1 MTDSDRRSEGESHAI
16 ASFLAAVV
24 FLMFSNGRFP
34 LATCAWIGPI
44 FMLRFTRRGKGPV
57 RLALAYLGLSFA
69 FGFQFYQMT
78 PFGGFGYVL
87 FSAAFGITL
96 LLPYIA
102 DRYVLAG
109 SRGLAGTLVFPTALV
124 VSEYISAFNPFGSWG
139 SIAYSQY
146 EYLPLLQLVS
156 VAGLYSI
163 TFLIGWSASIANALW
178 ENEFDARKTRR
189 EVAVFGI
196 VFVAA
201 SLYGE
206 GRLTLFPPASPTIRV
221 ASITRPDE
229 SQFPYPPSANLN
241 RRVMMGEPLSDSETA
256 QLHLRTIA
264 ITNFLLGRAD
274 LEAQAGAKIVAFG
287 EFSFPVLKQFKAEL
301 IAQGQQLARTRGIYL
316 ALPLAVF
323 DIGHKPSLE
332 DTLVMIDPSGQVA
345 WEYLKT
351 EIPPGLE
358 VAILAPSSGQ
368 LPVIQTPFGRLGAA
382 IAFDMDFPSFLL
394 QAGRKRADLLVVP
407 ENEYPQIDPMHTRM
421 ALYRAV
427 ENGFNLLLHASQSLS
442 LACDYQGRLYGI
454 MDHYHASD
462 RVLVAQLPTRG
473 VTTLYAR
480 GGYLFPW
487 LNIAG
492 LTVLV
497 GVSLRRRLS
506 SSRVR

>member
-1 MTDSDRRSEGESHAI
+1 MPNSGRQSQLEISCFI
-16 ASFLAAVV
+16 AAVV

-34 LATCAWIGPI
+34 VATCAWIGPI
-44 FMLRFTRRGKGPV
+44 LMLRFTRRGKGVV
-57 RLALAYLGLSFA
+57 RLALAYLGLSFS
-69 FGFQFYQMT
+69 FGFQFYEMT
-78 PFGGFGYVL
+78 PFGGMGYAI
-87 FSAAFGITL
+87 FSAAFGIML

-109 SRGLAGTLVFPTALV
+109 QSGIARTLVYPAALV

-163 TFLIGWSASIANALW
+163 TFLIGWSASVANSLW
-178 ENEFDARKTRR
+178 ENEFDARKTGR
-189 EVAVFGI
+189 EVAAFGLI
-196 VFVAA
+196 FIAV

-256 QLHLRTIA
+256 QLRQRTIA

-274 LEAQAGAKIVAFG
+274 LEAQAGAKIITFG
-287 EFSFPVLKQFKAEL
+287 EFNFPVLKPFKPEL
-301 IAQGQQLARTRGIYL
+301 IARGQQLAGTRGIYL

-332 DTLVMIDPSGQVA
+332 DKLVMIGPSGQVL

-368 LPVIQTPFGRLGAA
+368 LPVTQTPLGRLGAA
-382 IAFDMDFPSFLL
+382 IAFDMDFPGFLL
-394 QAGRKRADLLVVP
+394 QAGRKHADLLLVP
-407 ENEYPQIDPMHTRM
+407 ENEYPQIDPMHSRM

-454 MDHYHASD
+454 MDHYHAGD

-473 VTTLYAR
+473 VTTLYSR

-487 LNIAG
+487 ANIAG
-492 LTVLV
+492 LAVLV
-497 GVSLRRRLS
+497 VLSLRRRLN
-506 SSRVR
+506 SSRAR